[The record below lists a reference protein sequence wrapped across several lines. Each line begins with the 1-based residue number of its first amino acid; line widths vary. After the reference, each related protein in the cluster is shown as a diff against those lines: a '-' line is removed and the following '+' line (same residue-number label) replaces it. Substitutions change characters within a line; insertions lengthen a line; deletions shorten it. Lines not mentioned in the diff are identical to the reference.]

1 MHMQR
6 AISAVKALEWPL
18 EANGQKNV
26 PGNQF
31 SDVFFG
37 LESFGLIA
45 HEQ

>member
-1 MHMQR
+1 MHTQR
-6 AISAVKALEWPL
+6 AISTVKAPEWPL
-18 EANGQKNV
+18 EANGQKND
-26 PGNQF
+26 PENQF